1 MGVRCDLFCMRSWAK
16 QSVVALCLAFSL
28 AARDVLPLDL
38 SLVNR
43 KLGCLV
49 L

>member
-1 MGVRCDLFCMRSWAK
+1 MGVRCDLFCMRSWTK

-28 AARDVLPLDL
+28 AGSVSGEPEI
-38 SLVNR
+38 
-43 KLGCLV
+43 GCLV